1 MIPLETIESLRFMND
16 EETILRITFKD
27 GSASD
32 FKSID

>member
-1 MIPLETIESLRFMND
+1 MITLETIESMRFMD
-16 EETILRITFKD
+16 EKKTILRIYFKD

>member
-1 MIPLETIESLRFMND
+1 MIPLETIESIRFMD
-16 EETILRITFKD
+16 DDKSILRIYFKD